1 MVRYIIREGT
11 VRGQGR
17 YWCGKW
23 SDTDKFIYMDRE
35 QPSKAAIHLG
45 GRVVCLTTKAER
57 EVRKERE
64 AVVRWLREQACG
76 CPDCNAE
83 SGFEVELADAIERGD
98 HRKGE

>member
-1 MVRYIIREGT
+1 MARYIIREGT

-45 GRVVCLTTKAER
+45 GRVVCLTTKAEH
-57 EVRKERE
+57 EARKERA
-64 AVVRWLREQACG
+64 AVVRWLREHHWSYYGA
-76 CPDCNAE
+76 
-83 SGFEVELADAIERGD
+83 ADAIERGD